1 MRLGRKHG
9 FDFNKNKDKVIAVLR
24 EFVKKKENKKT
35 DNKNINVNENNEN

>member
-24 EFVKKKENKKT
+24 DFVKKKENK
-35 DNKNINVNENNEN
+35 NINVNEDNENY